1 MEGPAVH
8 GAGCDPPPVC
18 AAFMQRSYAVPTCHF
33 SPQLKGAMTFF
44 RPVDARPLAR
54 NGSIG
59 FDGDRDMNTLGLSRR
74 EWVFNVLGLVV
85 LLALGVVG

>member
-1 MEGPAVH
+1 
-8 GAGCDPPPVC
+8 
-18 AAFMQRSYAVPTCHF
+18 MQRSQPAPPRHF

-44 RPVDARPLAR
+44 RPVDARSRAR

-59 FDGDRDMNTLGLSRR
+59 QDGDRVMNALGLSRR